1 MRKEI
6 RYLIIKKADFEDVL
20 YVGHTICHV
29 EIPERVSEQN
39 NVSIVLQ
46 LFEIL
51 GVPQGTIMLV
61 VNMDQLSFKAFQNPL
76 QDNTEDPDHH

>member
-1 MRKEI
+1 MRKNQ
-6 RYLIIKKADFEDVL
+6 YLIIKKADFEDVL
-20 YVGHTICHV
+20 YVGHTICHG
-29 EIPERVSEQN
+29 EITERVSEQN

-76 QDNTEDPDHH
+76 QDRIQKILVTR